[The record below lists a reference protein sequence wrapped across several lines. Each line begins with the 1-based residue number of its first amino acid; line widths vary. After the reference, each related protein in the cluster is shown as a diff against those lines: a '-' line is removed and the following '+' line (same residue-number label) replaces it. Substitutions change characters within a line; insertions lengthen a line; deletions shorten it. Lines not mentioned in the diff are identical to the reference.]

1 MVTVYMTQK
10 ACERVVPSLDLSE
23 VVNLYEVSNADAKAF
38 KTNFE
43 CQETLLICE
52 FMCAGDDGT
61 NRTLYEP
68 LECRHLDTIVFVV
81 FLRPQAKTSKRMN
94 PYSLIT

>member
-10 ACERVVPSLDLSE
+10 ACERVVLPLDLSE

-38 KTNFE
+38 ETNFE
-43 CQETLLICE
+43 CQETLLVCE
-52 FMCAGDDGT
+52 SMCVGDDGT

-68 LECRHLDTIVFVV
+68 PECRHPDTMVFRV
-81 FLRPQAKTSKRMN
+81 FLGPQAEASKRIN
-94 PYSLIT
+94 PYSLMT